1 MSSHYMNL
9 IIAIALFE
17 KNDLCIGLQLQIVF
31 WYLYIYLFIDF
42 QHIQYMKYNRDNEWE
57 VR

>member
-1 MSSHYMNL
+1 MNL

-31 WYLYIYLFIDF
+31 WYLYIYLFIYWF
-42 QHIQYMKYNRDNEWE
+42 STYTVYE
-57 VR
+57 VQ